1 MNAIIISIGDELIS
15 GRTVDTN
22 SAYLA
27 GRLGEFGIFT
37 LSHHTVGDEVD
48 AVASA
53 IRLAAARARIVLVT
67 GGLGPTA
74 DDLTRQ
80 GLAMAMNSEL
90 VLNETCL
97 AEIEEFFR
105 RRGRRMVSANR
116 IQAMIPVGG
125 QAIPNRVGTAPGLP
139 AKLGE
144 AVIFVMPGVPQEMR
158 EMFDA
163 FVLPRLPKSPGRIV
177 QRLVHTCGMGESDV
191 GEKISDLMQARGGN
205 VIIGTTVATGMV
217 SVRVTARDKD
227 EQTARQQAD
236 RATDEIRNRLGTL
249 VVGTDCDTIEP
260 VVGRLL
266 RQRGQTLA
274 TAESCTGGLL
284 GKMITSVS
292 GASEYY
298 FGGVVCYA
306 DQIKGDMLGVTA
318 DTLINHGAVSE
329 QVAVEM
335 ARGCRRRFASDWAV
349 SLTGIAGPTGGSEE
363 KPVGL
368 VYIALAGPEA
378 QEVYRHVLPGVRQ
391 QIRQRATIA
400 AMNHLRLAMMQL
412 RPKG

>member
-125 QAIPNRVGTAPGLP
+125 QAIPNRVGTAPGLA

-205 VIIGTTVATGMV
+205 VIIGTTVA
-217 SVRVTARDKD
+217 
-227 EQTARQQAD
+227 
-236 RATDEIRNRLGTL
+236 
-249 VVGTDCDTIEP
+249 
-260 VVGRLL
+260 
-266 RQRGQTLA
+266 
-274 TAESCTGGLL
+274 
-284 GKMITSVS
+284 
-292 GASEYY
+292 
-298 FGGVVCYA
+298 
-306 DQIKGDMLGVTA
+306 
-318 DTLINHGAVSE
+318 
-329 QVAVEM
+329 
-335 ARGCRRRFASDWAV
+335 
-349 SLTGIAGPTGGSEE
+349 
-363 KPVGL
+363 
-368 VYIALAGPEA
+368 
-378 QEVYRHVLPGVRQ
+378 
-391 QIRQRATIA
+391 
-400 AMNHLRLAMMQL
+400 
-412 RPKG
+412 